1 MAKKTT
7 ASLNITPLH
16 DRVIVKA
23 DAAEQKTAGGII
35 IPDLV
40 TDKER
45 KAVEYG
51 TVVRT
56 GPRAFIDYGRS
67 PDILSAGDRISFA
80 RYAGKEIRDTD
91 DTVYL
96 LVNDVDVLCLVTE
109 NVDE

>member
-1 MAKKTT
+1 MIIPLLHGVLVKPDNVETKT
-7 ASLNITPLH
+7 
-16 DRVIVKA
+16 
-23 DAAEQKTAGGII
+23 EGGII
-35 IPDLV
+35 LPEEV
-40 TDKER
+40 TNKER

-67 PDILSAGDRISFA
+67 PDVLSAGDRISFA

-96 LVNDVDVLCLVTE
+96 LVNDIDVLCLVTE

>member
-1 MAKKTT
+1 MIIPLLHGVLVKPDNVETKT
-7 ASLNITPLH
+7 
-16 DRVIVKA
+16 
-23 DAAEQKTAGGII
+23 EGGII
-35 IPDLV
+35 LPEEV
-40 TDKER
+40 TNKER

-67 PDILSAGDRISFA
+67 PDVLSAGDRISFA

-96 LVNDVDVLCLVTE
+96 LINDIDVLCLLT
-109 NVDE
+109 DETL